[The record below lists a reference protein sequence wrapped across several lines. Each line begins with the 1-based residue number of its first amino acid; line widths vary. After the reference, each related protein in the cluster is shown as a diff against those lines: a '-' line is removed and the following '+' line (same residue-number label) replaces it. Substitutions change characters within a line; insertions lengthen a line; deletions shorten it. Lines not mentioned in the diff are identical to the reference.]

1 MLGSDRPLDGGA
13 RAPGPDDET
22 FRLRLGSAPDAVII
36 LTRSGRVV
44 LVNAAGWE
52 VDASRPGDT
61 VQIQL
66 PPRFRGVGALP
77 VELDLVPLV
86 AGERPPSSA
95 PAPAAPAIAAPI
107 SPRDSFARAAED
119 AIVVLSP
126 EGTINFWN
134 PAAER
139 IYGYSADEALG
150 RPFTFLVPPERV
162 AEERRALDRAMR
174 GERIP
179 ATDTARRRKD
189 GSAIEV
195 ARTLSPVPGPDGSPA
210 GATEIARDIS
220 AKRQVEKDMA
230 RQVAELTRSNADL
243 EEYALRVAHDLQ
255 APLRLVSAYTT
266 MLGLRPQDA
275 ETSDLLKSA
284 EEGMRRMERL
294 IRHLLDYA
302 RLDSSPAKF
311 ERMETA
317 TVLDQA
323 LANLKLAIQEA
334 KGRVTRDKMPVVLG
348 DATQLAEVFQNL
360 VSNALKYRGEKP
372 PEIHVGAERRAGEW
386 RIFVR
391 DNGSGLPA
399 DQLRRLFRPL
409 ERMSQ
414 NGVEPGTGM
423 GLAISKK
430 IVERHGGRIW
440 VESEPGKGSTF
451 FFTLPAA
458 GEPAGEKR

>member
-13 RAPGPDDET
+13 RAPGPDEET

-44 LVNAAGWE
+44 LVNAAGWDI
-52 VDASRPGDT
+52 DAARPGET

-66 PPRFRGVGALP
+66 PPRFRGGGPLP
-77 VELDLVPLV
+77 VELDLVPLG
-86 AGERPPSSA
+86 AGERTPAPVSISA
-95 PAPAAPAIAAPI
+95 PHAAL
-107 SPRDSFARAAED
+107 SPRDTFARAAED

-139 IYGYSADEALG
+139 MYGYSADEALG
-150 RPFTFLVPPERV
+150 RPLTFVVPPERV
-162 AEERRALDRAMR
+162 AEERRALDRALR
-174 GERIP
+174 GERVP
-179 ATDTARRRKD
+179 AADTERRRKD
-189 GSAIEV
+189 GTAIEV
-195 ARTLSPVPGPDGSPA
+195 SRTLSPVPGPDGTPA

-220 AKRQVEKDMA
+220 PRRKAEKDLTRQVS
-230 RQVAELTRSNADL
+230 ELSRSNADL

-255 APLRLVSAYTT
+255 APLRLVSAYTR

-311 ERMETA
+311 ERIEA
-317 TVLDQA
+317 SAVLDQA
-323 LANLKLAIQEA
+323 LANLKLSIEES
-334 KGRVTRDKMPVVLG
+334 KGRVTRDRMPAILG

-360 VSNALKYRGEKP
+360 VSNALKYRGTKA

-386 RIFVR
+386 RMSVR
-391 DNGSGLPA
+391 DNGAGIAP

-409 ERMSQ
+409 ERMAQ
-414 NGVEPGTGM
+414 NGVEPGSGM
-423 GLAISKK
+423 GLAITKK

-458 GEPAGEKR
+458 GEPGTEKR